1 MDILLLVLLVAGLGL
16 ASWYFLRDDGKI
28 TKEEIM
34 DAVED
39 ATDLVEDVVE
49 EVKATVEKVVTKE
62 KLPTKAKLTAKTKAQ
77 IEELGREFGIE
88 LDKRKTKD
96 NMISDLRAAHK
107 KL

>member
-1 MDILLLVLLVAGLGL
+1 MESVLLLIALALVAG
-16 ASWYFLRDDGKI
+16 ATWYFLRDDGKI
-28 TKEEIM
+28 TKDEIM

-62 KLPTKAKLTAKTKAQ
+62 KLPTKAKLTAMTKAQ
-77 IEELGREFGIE
+77 IEDLGREFGIE